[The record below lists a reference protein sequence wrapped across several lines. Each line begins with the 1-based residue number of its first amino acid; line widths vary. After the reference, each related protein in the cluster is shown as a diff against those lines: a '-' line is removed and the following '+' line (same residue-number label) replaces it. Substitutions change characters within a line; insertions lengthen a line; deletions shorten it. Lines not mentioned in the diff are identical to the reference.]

1 MIKFSIITVC
11 LNAGNDLLETV
22 ESTLKQSYSEFEII
36 VKDGFSK
43 DESICKLPQDK
54 RIHLVQK
61 RDTGI
66 YDAMNQGIEV
76 AQGDYM
82 IFMNAGD
89 KFYDSEVLK
98 RIADGIEV
106 AQGDYMIFMNAGD
119 KFYDSEVLK
128 RIADG
133 IEETSGDLYYGR
145 CYNQIL
151 DVVDPAPKKLTK
163 YFCYR
168 SMICHQATIYKTNML
183 KKRGYDVSYTVSA
196 DRERMLYAVI
206 KEKAR
211 CVYLPVVV
219 VAFQGGGFCTT
230 DKAKRLLANE
240 KERLTKTYFSA
251 AERLKYGIQH
261 KLTFPALRKKV
272 LNNESA
278 VRIYRKFIS
287 KIYGN

>member
-11 LNAGNDLLETV
+11 LNAGNDLMETV
-22 ESTLKQSYSEFEII
+22 KSTLEQTYGNFEII

-43 DESICKLPQDK
+43 DESISKLPQDS
-54 RIHLVQK
+54 RIHVVQK
-61 RDTGI
+61 KDAGI
-66 YDAMNQGIEV
+66 YDAMNQGIEA

-98 RIADGIEV
+98 RIA
-106 AQGDYMIFMNAGD
+106 N
-119 KFYDSEVLK
+119 
-128 RIADG
+128 G
-133 IEETSGDLYYGR
+133 IEEMPGDLYYGR
-145 CYNQIL
+145 CYNQVL

-168 SMICHQATIYKTNML
+168 SMICHQATVYKSSML
-183 KKRGYDVSYTVSA
+183 KKRVYDISYTVSA

-211 CVYLPVVV
+211 CIYLPVVV

-230 DKAKRLLANE
+230 DKAKKMLANE
-240 KERLTKTYFSA
+240 KERLTEEYLSP
-251 AERLKYGIQH
+251 AERLKYRIQH
-261 KLTFPALRKKV
+261 TLTLPTIRKKI
-272 LNNESA
+272 LNNASA
-278 VRIYRKFIS
+278 MRMYRKVIS